1 MGPGT
6 EGKIGPHLRP
16 GPLYLRLGKGGG
28 VSKGARRSHE
38 YGSPK
43 NQMNEENVS
52 TKKE

>member
-6 EGKIGPHLRP
+6 AGNIGPHHRP
-16 GPLYLRLGKGGG
+16 GPLYLMLGKGRG

-52 TKKE
+52 IKKE